1 MMRFGKALSF
11 SALALVLAACS
22 GGNSRPVF
30 EGDLSEARNCVSE
43 AEGPIFSESF
53 DPTSRNPQANAEASA
68 EFLDMVLEQEC
79 VFQLP
84 SGLIY
89 RIQTAVADEVSPET
103 GDLVTVHYRAIHPN
117 GVAFNDSYAMG
128 DPVTFP
134 SDRLIAAW
142 VEALPLM
149 RVGENWELY
158 VHPNLG
164 YGPSGTPGGPIG
176 PNEALVFQLE
186 LLALPGLEEDEAEAG

>member
-1 MMRFGKALSF
+1 MMRYGKGFGAA
-11 SALALVLAACS
+11 ALALVLAACS
-22 GGNSRPVF
+22 GNSTPVF
-30 EGDLSEARNCVSE
+30 EGDLAEARNCVTESD
-43 AEGPIFSESF
+43 GPIFSETF
-53 DPTSRNPQANAEASA
+53 DHTVRNPQENAEQSA
-68 EFLDMVLEQEC
+68 AFLEMVMQNEC

-89 RIQTAVADEVSPET
+89 RIRTAVADTESPEA
-103 GDLVTVHYRAIHPN
+103 GENVTVHYRALHPN
-117 GVAFNDSYAMG
+117 GIAFNDSYAMG
-128 DPVTFP
+128 DPLTFN
-134 SDRLIAAW
+134 SGRLIAAW

-164 YGPSGTPGGPIG
+164 YGPGGTPGGPIA

-186 LLALPGLEEDEAEAG
+186 LLALPDRESEEES